1 MSRLTEMSSNE
12 KRWIETLKN
21 SEIVSRD
28 FTADEAII
36 TLKTT
41 PLNCG
46 KKMPTLLPSKCGIQ
60 RIMLKSKSFEKV
72 GGRAVNKKKTN
83 SWRLKNA

>member
-41 PLNCG
+41 PLNDG
-46 KKMPTLLPSKCGIQ
+46 KMPKLLPNKYSIQ
-60 RIMLKSKSFEKV
+60 RLMLKSKGFERV
-72 GGRAVNKKKTN
+72 SGRAVNKKKIN
-83 SWRLKNA
+83 EWRLKNA